1 MRSNKNHMKERYHSF
16 LLRNWETGVPENPDW
31 RISIENT
38 RTREMVGF
46 DSLGELVEYLN
57 SVSENPKPD
66 KTSFDGNGIVPP
78 D

>member
-1 MRSNKNHMKERYHSF
+1 MRI
-16 LLRNWETGVPENPDW
+16 WETGVPENPDW

-46 DSLGELVEYLN
+46 DSLGELVEYLRI
-57 SVSENPKPD
+57 SVSGNPTLD
-66 KTSFDGNGIVPP
+66 KTSFDGNGIDPP